1 MLQNFIKRIESL
13 AVQQSETPSSHAF
26 CSSFPTIPSFSQLP
40 LPVLHHSQLLVK
52 ERKLQ
57 KITVCVSHLCQPS
70 VTQGS
75 LPLLFTS
82 FVCATIMMQSVT
94 HCTRTLFPHEGNTGK
109 LCCSNF
115 RIIKTMIA
123 NGTVPSWHKHG
134 TVQPSQLNHP
144 LLFPTT
150 YWINVKQASESTF

>member
-70 VTQGS
+70 ITQGS
-75 LPLLFTS
+75 LP
-82 FVCATIMMQSVT
+82 
-94 HCTRTLFPHEGNTGK
+94 LFPHEGNTGK

-150 YWINVKQASESTF
+150 YWINVKQAFESTF